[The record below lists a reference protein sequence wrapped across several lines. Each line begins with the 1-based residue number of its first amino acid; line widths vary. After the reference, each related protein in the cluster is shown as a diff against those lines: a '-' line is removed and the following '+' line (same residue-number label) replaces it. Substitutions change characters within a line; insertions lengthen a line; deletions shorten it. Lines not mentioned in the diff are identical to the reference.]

1 MKKIRL
7 HKSQFYLKNYITT
20 RIHLNFSNSEL
31 EKNWELVWMIY
42 VSNQY
47 WKRQIQDTFDLSKC
61 IDMYPAASMKLNLS
75 ANIIELKYRGKLY
88 RINDC
93 QVQVH
98 YELEKNCTTYMS
110 LKVYTLGLS
119 NFFLISLSL
128 GSARGGR
135 ARFCPLRVLPRL
147 KTSTQSSSSIVCSS
161 WAARPPFIVYSSLL
175 RFTSI
180 IFAG

>member
-1 MKKIRL
+1 
-7 HKSQFYLKNYITT
+7 
-20 RIHLNFSNSEL
+20 
-31 EKNWELVWMIY
+31 MIY

-61 IDMYPAASMKLNLS
+61 IDMYPAASMKLNSS

-88 RINDC
+88 RINGC

-98 YELEKNCTTYMS
+98 SPLWTWKELHYMS
-110 LKVYTLGLS
+110 LKYTLFGLY

-147 KTSTQSSSSIVCSS
+147 KTSTQSSSIVCSS